1 MSTPITRRSFL
12 AAGAGLVVASA
23 CGNGKK
29 NADINVATTVK
40 PSDTLNVIMGSQQF
54 LAGADERVS
63 FIVLK
68 GQTPTVIPGVEV
80 GFATVDGAYGAGMPA
95 ELHNDGL
102 ENRPYY
108 LVRHTFATPGIYKL
122 GVNIAGGSAE
132 AHLQAVDA
140 SKILTPVQ
148 GRPMPS
154 TPTPTT
160 ANPLGID
167 PICTRQPAC
176 PWHDVS
182 LDAALGEKRPLALLI
197 ASPARCQTQTCGP
210 VLDILLSQKAAF
222 ESKVRFVHVEV
233 YKSLTSQDTIP
244 AVDALHLESEP
255 WLFLVG
261 ADGVVRERYDGPFD
275 RKEAID
281 GLTRLAA

>member
-1 MSTPITRRSFL
+1 VSTSITRRGFL
-12 AAGAGLVVASA
+12 AGGAGLVLAA
-23 CGNGKK
+23 CGSGKNK
-29 NADINVATTVK
+29 ADIKVATTVK
-40 PSDTLNVIMGSQQF
+40 PADTLNVVLGSQQF

-63 FIVLK
+63 FIVFK
-68 GQTPTVIPGVEV
+68 GQTPTVIPGIEV
-80 GFATVDGAYGAGMPA
+80 GFASADGAYGQGTPA
-95 ELHNDGL
+95 ELHNDGI

-108 LVRHTFATPGIYKL
+108 LVRHTFAAPGFYKL
-122 GVNIAGGSAE
+122 GVNVGGGSAE
-132 AHLQAVDA
+132 AALQAVDA

-154 TPTPTT
+154 TPTPTV
-160 ANPLGID
+160 ANTLGID

-182 LDAALGEKRPLALLI
+182 LDAALAEKRPLAVLI

-281 GLTRLAA
+281 GLTRLTA